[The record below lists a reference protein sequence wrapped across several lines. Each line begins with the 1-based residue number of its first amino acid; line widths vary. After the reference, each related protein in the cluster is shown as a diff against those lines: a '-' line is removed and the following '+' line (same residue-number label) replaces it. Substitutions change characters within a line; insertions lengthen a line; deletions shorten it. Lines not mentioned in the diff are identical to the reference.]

1 MDRIAI
7 VTGASSGLGSEIA
20 LKLAKKRFHLVIIG
34 RSIKGLKNTFDKIDN
49 INGKCTII
57 QLDLCQDNCSEVI
70 KKHIDK
76 IKGNVEVIVNNAGIG
91 IFKNVEMLSVDDW
104 QKMISLNLTAAFLLT
119 KLYVPEMKKNKKGI
133 LIYINS
139 VAGKKGYPFSSGYV
153 ASKFA
158 LRGFA
163 ESVREELRAEG
174 IKVVSIFPGAID
186 TPLWDQVDSQFDRK
200 EMMTIEE
207 VAETIIST
215 VDFKN
220 ISVIEE
226 LVIRRI
232 KGDF

>member
-7 VTGASSGLGSEIA
+7 VTGASSGLGCEIA
-20 LKLAKKRFHLVIIG
+20 FKLAKKKFHVVIIG

-49 INGKCTII
+49 INEKCTIV
-57 QLDLCQDNCSEVI
+57 QLDLCQDNCAELIEKQVG
-70 KKHIDK
+70 K

-91 IFKNVEMLSVDDW
+91 IFKNVEMLSINEW

-119 KLYVPEMKKNKKGI
+119 KLYVPKMKKNKRGI
-133 LIYINS
+133 LLYINS

-163 ESVREELRAEG
+163 ESVREELRTEG

-186 TPLWDQVDSQFDRK
+186 TPLWDSVDSQFDRK
-200 EMMTIEE
+200 EMMTITE
-207 VAETIIST
+207 VAETILST
-215 VDFKN
+215 IDFKN